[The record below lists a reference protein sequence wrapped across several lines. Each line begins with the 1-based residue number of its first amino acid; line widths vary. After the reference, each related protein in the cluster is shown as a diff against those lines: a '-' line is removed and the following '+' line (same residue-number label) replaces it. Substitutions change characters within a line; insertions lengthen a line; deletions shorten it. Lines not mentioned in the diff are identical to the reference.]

1 MLIFTYLEIY
11 QISALLQRGLHW
23 TSLQARTT
31 ALLIWPD
38 CASWSDQS
46 GDYITTQMNLAS
58 SGYCLLWPLVLDHR
72 MKGFTRIQY
81 SVSKMLSLMFCIHLD
96 KHWPLSLIQCIFKMN
111 ELKGPVGGSKFRMI
125 FIIMPSLY
133 SSLEWTN
140 QTVTLYSHTSE
151 GWFIWMSGTPLK
163 HADRLDLIPPGSF

>member
-1 MLIFTYLEIY
+1 MRTEAAGSKLTFIFYNCSKCHILHNLFILMLIFTYLQIY

-111 ELKGPVGGSKFRMI
+111 ELKGPVGGI
-125 FIIMPSLY
+125 
-133 SSLEWTN
+133 
-140 QTVTLYSHTSE
+140 
-151 GWFIWMSGTPLK
+151 
-163 HADRLDLIPPGSF
+163 